1 MRRLIS
7 IYAGSEKDGKTIP
20 PKWRITRQMQDNH
33 VGTTCNSQ
41 TSEKYVNTL
50 IYGVHVTVG
59 SMVNPRFSLVKCS
72 CFINLS
78 RKISPNTNPL
88 NWIFQWHHTY
98 RGICMYIYIYIDD
111 EIWYIYIYICDIS
124 YIWYIYM
131 WYIIYIWYMIYDIY
145 IYIYDIYIYVIYIYI
160 YMWYIYMWYMMHD
173 INMYIYIILCIY

>member
-59 SMVNPRFSLVKCS
+59 SMVNPRFFLVKCS

-98 RGICMYIYIYIDD
+98 RGICMYIYIYMMKYDI
-111 EIWYIYIYICDIS
+111 YIYVIYHIYDIYICDIS
-124 YIWYIYM
+124 YIYI
-131 WYIIYIWYMIYDIY
+131 
-145 IYIYDIYIYVIYIYI
+145 
-160 YMWYIYMWYMMHD
+160 
-173 INMYIYIILCIY
+173 